1 MILNTDKTVV
11 MNTCLN
17 YRQSYDD
24 DLPVVEGAMVSP
36 SPCTKFLG
44 VSIDNKLSFNAHVD
58 AIVSKCNARL
68 FLMRKLKANGLNN
81 EGLRTFYRSNIRSLI
96 CYAIPAWYTFL
107 SDLNKTRLE
116 RLQRSATRIIFSD
129 FDYEARLSLLNIPL
143 LNDFILTCHTLTF
156 AKSWKTTDTLFTID

>member
-24 DLPVVEGAMVSP
+24 DLPVGEGAMVSP

-44 VSIDNKLSFNAHVD
+44 VLIDNKLSFNAHVD

-81 EGLRTFYRSNIRSLI
+81 EGLRTFYRSNISSLI
-96 CYAIPAWYTFL
+96 CYAVRAWYTFL
-107 SDLNKTRLE
+107 SDHNKTRLE

-129 FDYEARLSLLNIPL
+129 FDYEARLSL
-143 LNDFILTCHTLTF
+143 FEYSS
-156 AKSWKTTDTLFTID
+156 AKRLYI